1 MSTTGRSAARA
12 TGQEAARAT
21 AEGPASAALS
31 NTSARATG
39 PKGAACL
46 NQEAPGGVATN
57 TVATGRDA
65 VDSWLAEHAVDLVQW
80 RRHIHANPELSRTEF
95 GTTEFV
101 AAWLTK
107 AGLSPQKMPGGTGLI
122 CDIGPEGPRIGLRAD
137 MDALPLQEF
146 TGLPFA
152 STVPGVSHACGH
164 DAHTTVL
171 LGTALALAEVPELP
185 VGVRLVFQPAEEVMP
200 GGAIDLVAA
209 GVMEGVDRIFA
220 LHCDPR
226 LEVGRVGIRVGA
238 ITSAADTIELVLD
251 SPGGHTSR
259 PHLTSDLVY
268 AIGTVIT
275 GLPGLLS
282 RRIDPR
288 TSTVMVWGAVS
299 AGKAPNAIPQ
309 TGMLTGTVR
318 TGDHATWSL
327 LEPMVHEI
335 VDGLLAP
342 TGVRYQLNYRRGVPP
357 VVNDEHS
364 TRLFEDAIRALGP
377 DALADTIQSGGGE
390 DFSWYLEEVPG
401 AMARLGVWSG
411 HGEQLDLHQPTFDLD
426 ERALEV
432 GVRVLSNIVLQQPS
446 R

>member
-1 MSTTGRSAARA
+1 MARA
-12 TGQEAARAT
+12 GRAAV
-21 AEGPASAALS
+21 E
-31 NTSARATG
+31 
-39 PKGAACL
+39 
-46 NQEAPGGVATN
+46 
-57 TVATGRDA
+57 
-65 VDSWLAEHAVDLVQW
+65 SWLTEHAVDLVQW

-95 GTTEFV
+95 ATTEFV
-101 AAWLTK
+101 STWLTK
-107 AGLSPQKMPGGTGLI
+107 AGLVTRVLPGGTGLI

-146 TGLPFA
+146 TGLSFA

-164 DAHTTVL
+164 DAHTAIL
-171 LGTALALAEVPELP
+171 LGTALALAEAPALP

-200 GGAIDLVAA
+200 GGAIDVVATGAMA
-209 GVMEGVDRIFA
+209 GVERIFA

-364 TRLFEDAIRALGP
+364 TRMFEDAIRRLGP
-377 DALADTIQSGGGE
+377 DALSDTMQSGGGE

-426 ERALEV
+426 ERALAV
-432 GVRVLSNIVLQQPS
+432 GIRVLSNIVLDAG
-446 R
+446 

>member
-1 MSTTGRSAARA
+1 MSITGRSAAHATRSGTVTRA
-12 TGQEAARAT
+12 TMGGQ
-21 AEGPASAALS
+21 GSAAQS
-31 NTSARATG
+31 DIADVG
-39 PKGAACL
+39 P
-46 NQEAPGGVATN
+46 
-57 TVATGRDA
+57 DA
-65 VDSWLAEHAVDLVQW
+65 VDSWLAEHTVDLVQW

-95 GTTEFV
+95 ATTEFV
-101 AAWLTK
+101 SAWLTK
-107 AGLSPQKMPGGTGLI
+107 AGLTPQKMPNGTGVL
-122 CDIGPEGPRIGLRAD
+122 CDIGPVDAPRIGLRAD

-146 TGLPFA
+146 TGLSFA

-164 DAHTTVL
+164 DAHTTIL
-171 LGTALALAEVPELP
+171 LGTALALADQELP
-185 VGVRLVFQPAEEVMP
+185 VGVRFVFQPAEEVMP
-200 GGAIDLVAA
+200 GGAIDMVAA
-209 GVMEGVDRIFA
+209 GAMEGVDRIFA

-327 LEPMVHEI
+327 LEPMVREI

-364 TRLFEDAIRALGP
+364 TRMFEDAIRMLGP
-377 DALADTIQSGGGE
+377 DALADTLQSGGGE
-390 DFSWYLEEVPG
+390 DFSWYQEEVPG

-426 ERALEV
+426 ERALAV
-432 GVRVLSNIVLQQPS
+432 GVRVLSNIVLNAS
-446 R
+446 

>member
-1 MSTTGRSAARA
+1 MSTTGRSAARLNGPVVAATCVGTQAGVAMEPA
-12 TGQEAARAT
+12 TGHEMVEA
-21 AEGPASAALS
+21 
-31 NTSARATG
+31 
-39 PKGAACL
+39 
-46 NQEAPGGVATN
+46 
-57 TVATGRDA
+57 
-65 VDSWLAEHAVDLVQW
+65 WLAEHMDDLMSW

-95 GTTEFV
+95 NTTEFV
-101 AAWLTK
+101 ESWLVK
-107 AGLSPQKMPGGTGLI
+107 AGLEPRRLPSGTGLI

-137 MDALPLQEF
+137 MDALPLQEY

-164 DAHTTVL
+164 DAHTTIL
-171 LGTALALAEVPELP
+171 LGTALALAEIGDDLP
-185 VGVRLVFQPAEEVMP
+185 VGVRLVFQHAEEVMP
-200 GGAIDLVAA
+200 GGAIDMVAA
-209 GVMEGVDRIFA
+209 GAMEDVSRMFA

-226 LEVGRVGIRVGA
+226 LEVGRVGIRVGP
-238 ITSAADTIELVLD
+238 ITSAADTVELVLD

-327 LEPMVHEI
+327 LEPMVREI
-335 VDGLLAP
+335 VEGLLAP
-342 TGVRYQLNYRRGVPP
+342 TGVRYQLNYKRGVPP
-357 VVNDEHS
+357 VVNDEHAV
-364 TRLFEDAIRALGP
+364 RMFEDAIRALGP
-377 DALADTIQSGGGE
+377 DALADTQQSGGGE

-411 HGEQLDLHQPTFDLD
+411 QGEQLDLHQPTFDID
-426 ERALEV
+426 ERALAA
-432 GVRVLSNIVLQQPS
+432 GVRVFTNIVLNAH
-446 R
+446 

>member
-1 MSTTGRSAARA
+1 MGAGR
-12 TGQEAARAT
+12 EAV
-21 AEGPASAALS
+21 E
-31 NTSARATG
+31 
-39 PKGAACL
+39 
-46 NQEAPGGVATN
+46 
-57 TVATGRDA
+57 
-65 VDSWLAEHAVDLVQW
+65 SWLADHTVDLVGW

-101 AAWLTK
+101 SAWLTK
-107 AGLSPQKMPGGTGLI
+107 AGLSPQVLPGGTGLV
-122 CDIGPEGPRIGLRAD
+122 CDIGPEGRRIGLRAD
-137 MDALPLQEF
+137 IDALPLQEF
-146 TGLPFA
+146 TGLSFA

-164 DAHTTVL
+164 DAHTTIL
-171 LGTALALAEVPELP
+171 LGTALALAEVPDLP
-185 VGVRLVFQPAEEVMP
+185 VGVRLVFQPAEEIMP
-200 GGAIDLVAA
+200 GGAIDVVATGAMA
-209 GVMEGVDRIFA
+209 GLERIFA

-309 TGMLTGTVR
+309 TGMLTGTIR
-318 TGDHATWSL
+318 TGDHDTWSL
-327 LEPMVHEI
+327 LEPMVREI

-357 VVNDEHS
+357 VVNEEHS
-364 TRLFEDAIRALGP
+364 TRMFEDAIRALGP
-377 DALADTIQSGGGE
+377 DALADTMQSGGGE

-411 HGEQLDLHQPTFDLD
+411 EGEQLDLHQPTFDID
-426 ERALEV
+426 ERALAV
-432 GVRVLSNIVLQQPS
+432 GVRVLSNIVLS
-446 R
+446 CV

>member
-1 MSTTGRSAARA
+1 MSTNGRVAGGA
-12 TGQEAARAT
+12 T
-21 AEGPASAALS
+21 
-31 NTSARATG
+31 TSAVEDSTG
-39 PKGAACL
+39 SA
-46 NQEAPGGVATN
+46 VDS
-57 TVATGRDA
+57 VDA
-65 VDSWLAEHAVDLVQW
+65 VDSEGAGSGRKIVDAWLHENADDLVGW
-80 RRHIHANPELSRTEF
+80 RRHLHANPELSRTEF
-95 GTTEFV
+95 ATTEFV
-101 AAWLTK
+101 ETWLLK
-107 AGLSPQKMPGGTGLI
+107 AGLQPRKLPTGTGLI

-137 MDALPLQEF
+137 MDALPLQEY

-171 LGTALALAEVPELP
+171 LGAASALAQVPDLP
-185 VGVRLVFQPAEEVMP
+185 VGVRLVFQHAEEVMP
-200 GGAIDLVAA
+200 GGAIDMVAA
-209 GVMEGVDRIFA
+209 GAMEDVSRMFA

-226 LEVGRVGIRVGA
+226 LEVGRVGVRVGA
-238 ITSAADTIELVLD
+238 ITSAADTVELVLD

-327 LEPMVHEI
+327 LEPMVREI

-342 TGVRYQLNYRRGVPP
+342 TGVRYQLNYKRGVPP
-357 VVNDEHS
+357 VVNDEQAA
-364 TRLFEDAIRALGP
+364 RMFEDAIRAVGP
-377 DALADTIQSGGGE
+377 DALADTPQSGGGE

-411 HGEQLDLHQPTFDLD
+411 EGDPLDLHQPTFDLD
-426 ERALEV
+426 ERALSV
-432 GVRVLSNIVLQQPS
+432 GVRVMTNLVLDATL
-446 R
+446 

>member
-12 TGQEAARAT
+12 TGHTAAGACV
-21 AEGPASAALS
+21 APAAAS
-31 NTSARATG
+31 
-39 PKGAACL
+39 
-46 NQEAPGGVATN
+46 GVN
-57 TVATGRDA
+57 GSSVGVDMGFEMGTVGVDMDMVSGRDV
-65 VDSWLAEHAVDLVQW
+65 VDAWLDEHADDLVSW

-101 AAWLTK
+101 ESWLIK
-107 AGLSPQKMPGGTGLI
+107 AGLEPRKLPSGTGLI
-122 CDIGPEGPRIGLRAD
+122 CDIGPSDGPRIGLRAD
-137 MDALPLQEF
+137 MDALPLQEY

-164 DAHTTVL
+164 DAHTTIL
-171 LGTALALAEVPELP
+171 LGTALALAEVPDLP
-185 VGVRLVFQPAEEVMP
+185 VGVRLVFQHAEEVMP
-200 GGAIDLVAA
+200 GGAIDMVAA
-209 GVMEGVDRIFA
+209 GAMEDVSRMFA

-238 ITSAADTIELVLD
+238 ITSAADTVELVLD

-327 LEPMVHEI
+327 LEPMVREI
-335 VDGLLAP
+335 VEGLLAP
-342 TGVRYQLNYRRGVPP
+342 TGVRYQLNYKRGVPP
-357 VVNDEHS
+357 VVNDELAV
-364 TRLFEDAIRALGP
+364 RMFEDAIREIGP
-377 DALADTIQSGGGE
+377 DALADTQQSGGGE

-411 HGEQLDLHQPTFDLD
+411 KGEQLDLHQPTFDID
-426 ERALEV
+426 ERALAV
-432 GVRVLSNIVLQQPS
+432 GVQIMTSIVLNA
-446 R
+446 